1 MDDIKRLDQRI
12 LLKELFQP
20 WTLLCGGGLSVLWIT
35 IAIQE
40 RMPYFLLAFVITI
53 CVYLNYCWNA
63 AERKKFQNK
72 RLEALWNGC
81 KDRHKRFED
90 VLKRVRRD
98 QIADLQEMPTTV
110 QRVGVTL
117 YAALR
122 RADVIMSEIHL
133 TEKGLYNQPPVWA
146 AAASD
151 PQSKELYQLADKN
164 IAEYRAQFAGVLA
177 GVQRTE
183 AQSAVYMT
191 TLDTLRMKMLG
202 YRLIGRAPEMNSS
215 DFLNALAEARAQL
228 HSIDQA
234 LDELDLSHYPTTIA
248 SVPPPMPVNAIEE
261 TIERLRQ
268 NQ

>member
-1 MDDIKRLDQRI
+1 MDDIKRQDQKI

-20 WTLLCGGGLSVLWIT
+20 WRVLCGLGLSFMWITLLLQEHQPFFL
-35 IAIQE
+35 IAFIVT
-40 RMPYFLLAFVITI
+40 LAT
-53 CVYLNYCWNA
+53 YLNICWNA
-63 AERKKFQNK
+63 AERKKFTNK
-72 RLEALWNGC
+72 RLETLWNGC

-90 VLKRVRRD
+90 VLKRLRKD
-98 QIADLQEMPTTV
+98 QIADLQEMPATV
-110 QRVGVTL
+110 KRVGVTL

-151 PQSKELYQLADKN
+151 PQSKELYRLADKN

-202 YRLIGRAPEMNSS
+202 YRLVGRSPEMNST
-215 DFLNALAEARAQL
+215 DFLTALAEARGQL
-228 HSIDQA
+228 QSIDQA
-234 LDELDLSHYPTTIA
+234 LEELDLSHYPTTIA
-248 SVPPPMPVNAIEE
+248 SVPPPMPASAIED

-268 NQ
+268 QQ